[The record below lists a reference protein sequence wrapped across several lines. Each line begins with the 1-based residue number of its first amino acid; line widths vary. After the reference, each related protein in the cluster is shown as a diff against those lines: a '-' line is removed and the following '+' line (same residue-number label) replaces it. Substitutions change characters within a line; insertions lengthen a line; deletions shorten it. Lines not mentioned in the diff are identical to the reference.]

1 MPSSFQG
8 MKPQLVISSMSP
20 KFHVSLLSRD
30 QWVVGWGKMKL
41 KLTQSSWSWNSG
53 RVWQLPKIMAYL
65 RWLHKLRSDQNSGLP
80 KLLWWLHTLRSL
92 EGLVVGFRILTNK
105 KMRPPLALIFRFFSK
120 IVIIA
125 TQKKRGPP

>member
-1 MPSSFQG
+1 
-8 MKPQLVISSMSP
+8 MSP
-20 KFHVSLLSRD
+20 QFHVSLLSRG
-30 QWVVGWGKMKL
+30 QWVVEWNKMKL

-92 EGLVVGFRILTNK
+92 EGLVVGFRIPTNNK
-105 KMRPPLALIFRFFSK
+105 NALIFRFFSK
-120 IVIIA
+120 IVEGGLARVLKLHRGFIL
-125 TQKKRGPP
+125 TKKIRGTP